1 MTPSTVQEK
10 SRIDLAAM
18 SERECFQKEQEV
30 SQKDPTA
37 ATTCARQSVSKDSC
51 DKKDQSS
58 KVQRHRPYPI
68 DAATCTAPV
77 KAKRRRPYPI
87 DAATCAKPVVI
98 DAEERVAGVKRE
110 APLIDAATMS
120 VSRKESH
127 DDIRANSDD
136 ELTSVSDVPEMSA
149 EEILLR
155 EAGMDDPS

>member
-1 MTPSTVQEK
+1 MTLSTVQEK

-37 ATTCARQSVSKDSC
+37 ATTCVRQSVSKDSC

-98 DAEERVAGVKRE
+98 DAEERVE

-155 EAGMDDPS
+155 EAGMNDPS